1 MTQGNGT
8 GAAVAAGSRI
18 LYLDDDES
26 LVVLVTRL
34 LQRKGCRVSGYTD
47 AREALA
53 AVRANPGDFD
63 LVITDYSMP
72 GMSGLDVAIAL
83 REIRHDLPV
92 ALASGYLTQ
101 AVHEQAPAAGVR
113 EIFHK
118 TDLIEDLCD
127 AVAQWALAPRDI
139 AGEN

>member
-1 MTQGNGT
+1 MTQGNGR
-8 GAAVAAGSRI
+8 GAAVESGSRI

-26 LVVLVTRL
+26 LVVLITRL

-53 AVRANPGDFD
+53 AVRAHPGDFD
-63 LVITDYSMP
+63 LVITDYNMP

-92 ALASGYLTQ
+92 ALASGYISQ
-101 AVHEQAPAAGVR
+101 AVQDLAPAAGVR

-127 AVAQWALAPRDI
+127 AVARWALLPGGI
-139 AGEN
+139 AGGN